1 MDVDVIAAQLRSAA
15 FPDRWTECSTWAVG
29 LSSWHNCVHTVTWS
43 PAEGYEDEYAAWVQA
58 LIACAL
64 HQAAGDDAQPIRSTS
79 LARAALL
86 LIDAP
91 TTVAMV
97 DSLPE
102 VPPGELA
109 SYLAS
114 VVGQLEQ
121 GNDEIKESILQIIG
135 LAHQVLADHA
145 VHGERLDDRIPAL
158 ARASRIGL
166 AISDD
171 DYHHP
176 AYPGAPCLSQHLAL
190 VRELRQSADLAE
202 LSGQTL
208 SPVQRHAQLL
218 HTAAFTD
225 RWLLAWGP
233 DDQPVERAE
242 QAEAL
247 AVALLQH
254 DQEHSE
260 PSTAPDH
267 GVERP
272 DPRAYVR
279 EQYALWTATRS

>member
-1 MDVDVIAAQLRSAA
+1 MDVDVIAAQLRAAA
-15 FPDRWTECSTWAVG
+15 FPDRWTECSTWAAG
-29 LSSWHNCVHTVTWS
+29 LSTWHNCVHTVTWS
-43 PAEGYEDEYAAWVQA
+43 PAEGYEDEYAAWIRA

-64 HQAAGDDAQPIRSTS
+64 HQAAGDEAQPVRSAS

-102 VPPGELA
+102 APPGELA

-114 VVGQLEQ
+114 VAEQMEQ
-121 GNDEIKESILQIIG
+121 GNAEAKDSIVQIIG
-135 LAHQVLADHA
+135 LAHQILADHA
-145 VHGERLDDRIPAL
+145 FHGEHLDDRIPAL

-166 AISDD
+166 ALAAD

-176 AYPGAPCLSQHLAL
+176 AYPDAPSLSQHLAL
-190 VRELRQSADLAE
+190 VRELRQSAELAE
-202 LSGQTL
+202 LSGQSL
-208 SPVQRHAQLL
+208 SPAEQRARLL

-247 AVALLQH
+247 AVALQRH
-254 DQEHSE
+254 DQEHNSSGTPPGRE
-260 PSTAPDH
+260 A
-267 GVERP
+267 ERP
-272 DPRAYVR
+272 EPRAYVR
-279 EQYALWTATRS
+279 EQYALWAAARS